1 MKIFDLK
8 EVSNNDAYF
17 SKFNIYLTYLVK
29 EYGVILSYKNLIDE
43 EVINN
48 IRINLFTYLRVLI
61 KNSKV
66 SIYELLQD
74 LNINKKINDFCCIF
88 RILENYTQGKLLY
101 NDKEIKEAGK
111 CFSDIL
117 QEASFHNLEAQLNFI
132 DNDSRNEIRACVS
145 DANSYLEK
153 FYIQKS
159 IDEADKLFQEAV
171 IDNKLYDVNKL
182 KQSIDSY
189 NYAIQLNKIEKEN
202 EDDEI
207 IDKYKY
213 DYCVFRINEIL
224 IHNLGEK
231 NEKMRKLLEQL
242 QKNLKLKNDF
252 NEKEKKQIEKIK
264 KDNESLRDEKDKN
277 IKIIN
282 PNYFK
287 EFDDAM
293 KNINKDLKK
302 TAKEFIKL
310 ILRDSPYKGYN
321 NEYDDAKLDEIF
333 NKENAEIKRFIN
345 RLKIKYSPDKV
356 DKNFKEQYLAAQT
369 ISAHL
374 NNILSNMDN

>member
-1 MKIFDLK
+1 
-8 EVSNNDAYF
+8 
-17 SKFNIYLTYLVK
+17 
-29 EYGVILSYKNLIDE
+29 
-43 EVINN
+43 
-48 IRINLFTYLRVLI
+48 
-61 KNSKV
+61 
-66 SIYELLQD
+66 
-74 LNINKKINDFCCIF
+74 
-88 RILENYTQGKLLY
+88 
-101 NDKEIKEAGK
+101 
-111 CFSDIL
+111 
-117 QEASFHNLEAQLNFI
+117 
-132 DNDSRNEIRACVS
+132 
-145 DANSYLEK
+145 
-153 FYIQKS
+153 
-159 IDEADKLFQEAV
+159 
-171 IDNKLYDVNKL
+171 
-182 KQSIDSY
+182 
-189 NYAIQLNKIEKEN
+189 
-202 EDDEI
+202 
-207 IDKYKY
+207 
-213 DYCVFRINEIL
+213 
-224 IHNLGEK
+224 
-231 NEKMRKLLEQL
+231 MRKLLEQL

-310 ILRDSPYKGYN
+310 ILRDSPY
-321 NEYDDAKLDEIF
+321 DDSKLDEIF

-356 DKNFKEQYLAAQT
+356 DKNFKDQYLAAQT